1 MIFKILIDLQT
12 LGEEYAGLIQ
22 TVNNELPSIWR
33 RILHIGVDVFLN
45 DLIYQLNR
53 AVQKYPSMASLLNF
67 LRYKIIRWHKIP

>member
-12 LGEEYAGLIQ
+12 LGEDYAGLIQ

-33 RILHIGVDVFLN
+33 RILHIGVDVFLD

-67 LRYKIIRWHKIP
+67 LRYKIIRWYKIP